1 MNFLTN
7 VFFWLISAFIV
18 GGSFLGFV
26 FAWFCIEGYILL
38 HFPDDDDR
46 GHGGSYVLLFFLWFG
61 QL

>member
-26 FAWFCIEGYILL
+26 FAWFCIKGYILL

-46 GHGGSYVLLFFLWFG
+46 KGHGGSYV
-61 QL
+61 